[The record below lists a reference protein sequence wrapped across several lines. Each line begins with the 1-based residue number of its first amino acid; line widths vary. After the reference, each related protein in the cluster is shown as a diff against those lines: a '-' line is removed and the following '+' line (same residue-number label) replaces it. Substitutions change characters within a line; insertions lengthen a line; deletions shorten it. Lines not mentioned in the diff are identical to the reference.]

1 MSEAISAPGG
11 VATDAG
17 IASIRELG
25 PQGMIT
31 LRGDLGDA
39 SVKKAATDVAAVHMA
54 GRGQANMDGE
64 RGICWMSPD
73 EALVLCPYAETGA
86 ALAQMQAAL
95 GSTHALA
102 VNVSDARALFALSGP
117 HARDVM
123 AKLAPVDFAPDAFVP
138 GQFRRSRLAQV
149 PAAFW
154 MTGDGAFRIICFRS
168 VARYV
173 FDLLTVAAQPGSAV
187 ELHGG
192 GERR

>member
-1 MSEAISAPGG
+1 MSEAVSALGG
-11 VATDAG
+11 VQNDAG
-17 IASIRELG
+17 IVTIRELG

-31 LRGDLGDA
+31 LRGELSA
-39 SVKKAATDVAAVHMA
+39 AQVKKAAKDVAGVKHA

-73 EALVLCPYAETGA
+73 ELLVLCPYAEVSA
-86 ALAQMQAAL
+86 ALAQMQDTLAD
-95 GSTHALA
+95 THALVA
-102 VNVSDARALFALSGP
+102 NVSDARAMFEISGP

-154 MTGDGAFRIICFRS
+154 MTDDGAFRIICFRS

-173 FDLLTVAAQPGSAV
+173 FDLLSVAAQPGSEAGLF
-187 ELHGG
+187 ETPAQA
-192 GERR
+192 